1 MKANRRIPSAVF
13 LVAIL
18 MVVVTRPH
26 QLSAKAAAATAT
38 SGAQWSVQVDKV
50 APGDVNLASSFQIA
64 IYENLL
70 DELGKTKTFK
80 QVFRAGDRNAD
91 EVPDMLILKTTVQK
105 YTPGSE
111 MRRAVTT
118 VGGATKL
125 NVRSQLCTRDG
136 HVVLER
142 VVNGDVR
149 FFGSNLR
156 ATHNLARNV
165 AKTFEESSAIGY
177 VSAGRPAA
185 FVFSFAGLAA
195 LDSGPA
201 E

>member
-1 MKANRRIPSAVF
+1 
-13 LVAIL
+13 
-18 MVVVTRPH
+18 
-26 QLSAKAAAATAT
+26 
-38 SGAQWSVQVDKV
+38 
-50 APGDVNLASSFQIA
+50 
-64 IYENLL
+64 
-70 DELGKTKTFK
+70 
-80 QVFRAGDRNAD
+80 
-91 EVPDMLILKTTVQK
+91 VQK

-118 VGGATKL
+118 VSGATKL

-165 AKTFEESSAIGY
+165 AKTFEELSAIGY
-177 VSAGRPAA
+177 VSVGRPAV
-185 FVFSFAGLAA
+185 FVFSFAGVAA